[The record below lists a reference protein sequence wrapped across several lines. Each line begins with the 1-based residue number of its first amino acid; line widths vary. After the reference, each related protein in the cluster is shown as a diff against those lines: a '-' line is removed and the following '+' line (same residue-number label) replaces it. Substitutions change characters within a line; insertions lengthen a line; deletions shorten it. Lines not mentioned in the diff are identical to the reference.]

1 MRQSL
6 IFTFLLVLT
15 GCSLAASAPSAVPP
29 LAGFEGLS
37 VIGTQKT
44 LTDHLVS
51 FSTGKDCSTIRKERG
66 MTYCVEDE
74 VTTPEEVYCYN
85 TLGAINC
92 YAQPQPYGSE
102 YQPVGH
108 TAPSAGQAR

>member
-1 MRQSL
+1 
-6 IFTFLLVLT
+6 
-15 GCSLAASAPSAVPP
+15 
-29 LAGFEGLS
+29 
-37 VIGTQKT
+37 
-44 LTDHLVS
+44 
-51 FSTGKDCSTIRKERG
+51 